1 MQMLNISAAITYG
14 WEKFKK
20 MPGYFIGLVA
30 IVFLIS
36 ILPSFL
42 QAGLG
47 EMKFAA
53 MIAYFAGIVLQLIV
67 SLGLIKV
74 LLAIYN
80 GAKPKYG
87 MLFDE
92 ANKIGRYFV
101 ASILYGLIVVGG
113 LILFIVPGIIWSIK
127 YKFYPYFIV
136 EKNAGIWES
145 MLLSGKATDGNK
157 WTLLGLGIVLGLIN
171 LGGAL
176 LLGLGLLVTV
186 PVTMLAGV
194 YAYKV
199 LAK

>member
-1 MQMLNISAAITYG
+1 MLNISAAINYG
-14 WEKFKK
+14 WEKFKT

-36 ILPSFL
+36 ILPSIF
-42 QAGLG
+42 QSALG
-47 EMKFAA
+47 DMKFAA
-53 MIAYFAGIVLQLIV
+53 MVAYFAGIVLQLIV

-74 LLAIYN
+74 LIAIYN
-80 GAKPKYG
+80 GVKPKYG

-92 ANKIGRYFV
+92 ANKIGRYFI

-113 LILFIVPGIIWSIK
+113 LLLFIVPGIIWSIK

-145 MLLSGKATDGNK
+145 MMLSGKATDGNK

-194 YAYKV
+194 YSYKI

>member
-1 MQMLNISAAITYG
+1 MLNISAAINYG
-14 WEKFKK
+14 WETFKK
-20 MPGYFIGLVA
+20 MPGYLIGLVA
-30 IVFLIS
+30 IVILIS
-36 ILPSFL
+36 ILPSIS
-42 QAGLG
+42 QAALG

-53 MIAYFAGIVLQLIV
+53 MVAYFAGIVLQLIV

-74 LLAIYN
+74 LIAIYN
-80 GAKPKYG
+80 GAKPNYG

-92 ANKIGRYFV
+92 ANKIGRYFI
-101 ASILYGLIVVGG
+101 ASILYALIVVGG
-113 LILFIVPGIIWSIK
+113 LLLFIVPGIIWSIK

-145 MLLSGKATDGNK
+145 MMLSGQATDGNK

>member
-1 MQMLNISAAITYG
+1 
-14 WEKFKK
+14 
-20 MPGYFIGLVA
+20 MPGYLIGLVA

-47 EMKFAA
+47 KMKFAA

-92 ANKIGRYFV
+92 ANKIGRYFI
-101 ASILYGLIVVGG
+101 ASLLYGLIVMAG
-113 LILFIVPGIIWSIK
+113 LLLFIVPGIIWGLK
-127 YKFYPYFIV
+127 YQFYTYFIV

-145 MLLSGKATDGNK
+145 MQLSGQATQGNK
-157 WTLLGLGIVLGLIN
+157 WTLLGLGIVLFIIN
-171 LGGAL
+171 LLGAM
-176 LLGLGLLVTV
+176 LLGVGLLVTV
-186 PVTMLAGV
+186 PVTMLAGM
-194 YAYKV
+194 YAYKTLV
-199 LAK
+199 K